1 MQAMSLEQRK
11 KIHPH
16 KYALWI
22 AMGSITMM
30 FIGFTSAYVVKR
42 SQANWVTFDLPMI
55 FWASTAVIMAS
66 SLTVQMAVKQFR
78 NRHMQAYKQL
88 ITLTAVLGIAFAV
101 CQWIGFSQ
109 MAKNGLPLNGPASA
123 SFIYV
128 IVGVHLLHVLGGV
141 VALLVLFGRAFR
153 TKVLSYSSVPIE
165 VASTYW
171 HFVDILWIY
180 LLIFLSIAR

>member
-1 MQAMSLEQRK
+1 MEAAMSAQRN

-16 KYALWI
+16 KYSLWI

-42 SQANWVTFDLPMI
+42 SQANWYTFELPHI
-55 FWASTAVIMAS
+55 FWLSTAIIIAS
-66 SLTVQMAVKQFR
+66 SITVQLAVKQFKE
-78 NRHMQAYKQL
+78 RHMTAYRQL
-88 ITLTAVLGIAFAV
+88 ITTTAFLGLVFVA
-101 CQWIGFSQ
+101 CQWWGFMQ
-109 MAKNGLPLNGPASA
+109 MTAEGLVLNGHASV

-128 IVGVHLLHVLGGV
+128 IAGVHLLHVLGGV
-141 VALLVLFGRAFR
+141 VALLIMFGRAFR
-153 TKVLSYSSVPIE
+153 TRVKTYSPVAIE

-171 HFVDILWIY
+171 HFVGGLWIY

>member
-1 MQAMSLEQRK
+1 MDAMSLQRK

-16 KYALWI
+16 KYSLWI

-42 SQANWVTFDLPMI
+42 AQANWFTFDLPVI
-55 FWASTAVIMAS
+55 FWISTLVILAS
-66 SLTVQMAVKQFR
+66 SVTIQMAVKQFR
-78 NRHMQAYKQL
+78 NRNMQRYKQL
-88 ITLTAVLGIAFAV
+88 ITLTAVLGVAFAV
-101 CQWIGFSQ
+101 CQWIGFKQ
-109 MAKNGLPLNGPASA
+109 MNESGLRLNGPASV

-141 VALLVLFGRAFR
+141 AALLIMFGRAFR
-153 TKVLSYSSVPIE
+153 TRVRTYSAVPIE
-165 VASTYW
+165 VAATYW
-171 HFVDILWIY
+171 HFVDGLWIY

>member
-1 MQAMSLEQRK
+1 MSLQQRK

-16 KYALWI
+16 KYSLWI

-42 SQANWVTFDLPMI
+42 SQANWITFQLPSI
-55 FWASTAVIMAS
+55 FYVSTAMIMLS
-66 SLTVQMAVKQFR
+66 SVTVQLAVKQFKE
-78 NRHMQAYKQL
+78 RHMQRYKQL
-88 ITLTAVLGIAFAV
+88 ITLTSLLGIAFAV
-101 CQWIGFSQ
+101 CQWMGFSE
-109 MAKNGLPLNGPASA
+109 MAHKGLPLDGPASA

-128 IVGVHLLHVLGGV
+128 IVSVHLLHVLGGV

-153 TKVLSYSSVPIE
+153 TNVRTYSPVPIE
-165 VASTYW
+165 VAATYW
-171 HFVDILWIY
+171 HFVDGLWIY